1 MLTNREKVIA
11 LVNSD
16 IVRKSDAIILLEGD
30 GLNRFQHAFNLYK
43 TRLAD
48 KIVFSG
54 NIVNYE
60 YGSYPFSDIKPLL
73 LNQGIDESA
82 LIYENR
88 SLNTYE
94 QAVEIIKIVAYN
106 NWKRIILVASPEHQ
120 CRAYLTFLRQV
131 IDSAC
136 GLIIYNSSAH
146 NLKWFENSDW
156 GKRFDRLDVEFERIE
171 NYSELG
177 HLATFEEA
185 IEYQKWKEKQQ

>member
-1 MLTNREKVIA
+1 MLTSREKVIA

-16 IVRKSDAIILLEGD
+16 VVYKSDAIILLEGD
-30 GLNRFQHAFNLYK
+30 GLNRFQHAIKLFE
-43 TRLAD
+43 TGLAD

-54 NIVNYE
+54 NIINYE

-73 LNQGIDESA
+73 LNQGIAESS
-82 LIYENR
+82 LIYENK

-94 QAVEIIKIVAYN
+94 QAVEIIKIALSN

-136 GLIIYNSSAH
+136 GLIIYNSPAQ
-146 NLKWFENSDW
+146 NLKWFEDSDW

-171 NYSELG
+171 KYREFG

-185 IEYQKWKEKQQ
+185 IEYQKWKEGQQ